1 MVHDC
6 LQDVPINKTAAVA
19 QLSWLSNFLQFQTT
33 LSYLKNPTPEYQP
46 PAVDLMGGLS
56 EIAHKAAA
64 GGYASEYDFEL
75 ETATLIA
82 SAADGHLTYL
92 PTLVQ
97 TFTYSRNVSLVSIS
111 EDGLTLPKIY
121 VRSDVTSNLTDTSS
135 SLKISPVSSV
145 NGQPVDKFLASI
157 GYLTLGQD
165 LDAQYNTLLYNPS
178 TDVDVIANGRGDT
191 FNHHSFVVHDDYT
204 SLTFENGTMQV
215 FTAIAEAGKSQFD
228 FSSGKD
234 LYEKHL
240 LPQPPAPAAASPL
253 PAVSQPHGYPKPS
266 IQHSAGLVSGYF
278 LSSSSPNA
286 DTAILSIASFDA
298 GLLHALAEFQKV
310 VSDFLALCKTNSKT
324 KLIIDV
330 RGNGG
335 GNPVLA
341 YDLFKQLFPKEVPYS
356 GLRARSNV
364 GLNAVGRVLSAAPG
378 DTAGGTI
385 VDARHMLQSP
395 DGAPYVH
402 WDKLA
407 GPVPNHG
414 DSFTELTSWELGNSS
429 ATPNFGQGLPV
440 SGYEN
445 RTDLPPQLL
454 SSEDITLVCPPPF
467 FPSPLSYFTFPYIS
481 KAPTNLLPAL

>member
-1 MVHDC
+1 M
-6 LQDVPINKTAAVA
+6 
-19 QLSWLSNFLQFQTT
+19 SWLANILQFQST
-33 LSYLKNPTPEYQP
+33 LSYLKDPTPEYQL
-46 PAVDLMGGLS
+46 PAMDLVGGLS

-75 ETATLIA
+75 ETYNLIV
-82 SAADGHLTYL
+82 SAGDGHLTYL
-92 PTLVQ
+92 PILPT
-97 TFTYSRNVSLVSIS
+97 TFTYSRNVSLVSVS
-111 EDGLTLPKIY
+111 TDGITPPKIY
-121 VRSDVTSNLTDTSS
+121 VRSDIKSNLTDTSS
-135 SLKISPVSSV
+135 SFKISPVSSV

-178 TDVDVIANGRGDT
+178 TVLDVIANGRGDA
-191 FNHHSFVVHDDYT
+191 FNAQPFVIYDDST
-204 SLTFENGTMQV
+204 SIGFENGTV
-215 FTAIAEAGKSQFD
+215 KNITAGAIPGETKFD

-253 PAVSQPHGYPKPS
+253 PVFSQPYGYPEPS
-266 IQHSAGLVSGYF
+266 IQHTAGLVSGYF
-278 LSSSSPNA
+278 LSSSSASA

-298 GLLHALAEFQKV
+298 GLLPALEEFQKV
-310 VSDFLALCKTNSKT
+310 VSDFLTLCKTNSKT

-356 GLRARSNV
+356 GLRARSHV
-364 GLNAVGRVLSAAPG
+364 ALDAMGSVLSAAPG
-378 DTAGGTI
+378 DIAGGTI

-395 DGAPYVH
+395 DGAPYEQ

-414 DSFTELTSWELGNSS
+414 DSFTELASWELGNSS
-429 ATPNFGQGLPV
+429 ATQDFGQGMTV

-445 RTDLPPQLL
+445 RTDLPPQPF

-467 FPSPLSYFTFPYIS
+467 LPSPFLDLFHV
-481 KAPTNLLPAL
+481 